1 MRKSSNRKCELSERK
16 LALRTDVLTP
26 AQRSHCMSQIRGRDT
41 KPELLLRKALWVAGK
56 RYRIRSRLPG
66 RPDLVFPKAKVA
78 VFVDGCQWHCCP
90 VHFVRPKSNQE
101 FWDRK
106 FERNRLRDEEVNRL
120 LAEQNWR
127 VFRFWEHEVEAD
139 CSKVVRKIDSAI
151 CTEPSEH
158 A

>member
-1 MRKSSNRKCELSERK
+1 MRKSSSRKRELAERK
-16 LALRTDVLTP
+16 SALRTDVLTP
-26 AQRSHCMSQIRGRDT
+26 AQRSHCMSQIRGKDT
-41 KPELLLRKALWVAGK
+41 KPELLLRKALWVLGK

-66 RPDLVFPKAKVA
+66 CPDVVFPKAKVA

-120 LAEQNWR
+120 LKEQDWC
-127 VFRFWEHEVEAD
+127 VLRFWEHEVEKD
-139 CSKVVRKIDSAI
+139 CSSIARMIASALLD
-151 CTEPSEH
+151 
-158 A
+158 